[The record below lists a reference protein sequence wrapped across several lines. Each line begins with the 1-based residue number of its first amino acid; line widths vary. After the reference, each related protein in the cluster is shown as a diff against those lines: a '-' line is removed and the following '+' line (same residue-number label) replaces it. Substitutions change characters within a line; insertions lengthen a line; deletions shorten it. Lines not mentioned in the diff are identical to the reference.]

1 MQHREGRMRVMVRSI
16 FGSIAAV
23 VNRSRAWSA
32 GAGYGGTR
40 HLSPIT
46 VESAQTNATVA
57 TCVDTIARQVGQLT
71 FTAPERDPNGPINRV
86 LRRPNDYQGPFTFFH
101 GLVEDLLYH
110 GNSAHRLTRGRGG
123 APMFISPMDPQHVRV
138 VPDEYGRPHYR
149 TREFP
154 GLLGPREVIHIRDGG
169 GHEVWARSRLSKGGI
184 RIMALWHADRLIQDT
199 FENGISI
206 QYWVNSTRNLGAD
219 GAEKLIEMITAAYGE
234 TGARRGGVAVLEGAD
249 LKTIPGLKPA
259 DADLRALRQDLI
271 REIAALFAVPPFL
284 AGGTG
289 DVKYSNVT
297 ARMLA
302 MYRETIVPIVI
313 NIQEAFSLAFGA
325 RIDCDVSG
333 LLSGDLKTQIA
344 TAVQATGGPVL
355 TPNEGRAL
363 VHGLGLAA
371 LEGEENDRLRA
382 GGGGTPAGA
391 EAEDPERPRAGEQ
404 PTDDGATDPE
414 AEKMETIRGEVVDI
428 VQRLMRP
435 GAEVQPRELQR
446 VLEEVQHAF
455 EWDEAA

>member
-1 MQHREGRMRVMVRSI
+1 MTTVIRSI

-23 VNRSRAWSA
+23 VNRNRGWSA

-57 TCVDTIARQVGQLT
+57 TCVDTIARQVGQLE
-71 FTAPERDPNGPINRV
+71 FKAPDRDMNGPINRV
-86 LRRPNDYQGPFTFFH
+86 LRRPNDYQGAYTFMH
-101 GLVEDLLYH
+101 GLVEDLMYH
-110 GNSAHRLTRGRGG
+110 GNSAHRITRTGGG
-123 APMFISPMDPQHVRV
+123 APMFISPMDPHHVRV
-138 VPDEYGRPHYR
+138 IPDSYGRPHYR

-154 GLLGPREVIHIRDGG
+154 GLLPPREVIHVRDGG
-169 GHEVWARSRLSKGGI
+169 GHEVWARSRLSKGGT

-199 FENGISI
+199 FENGISL
-206 QYWVNSTRNLGAD
+206 QYWVNSQRALGEG
-219 GAEKLIEMITAAYGE
+219 GAEELIAMITNAYGM

-313 NIQEAFSLAFGA
+313 NIQEAFTLALGTA
-325 RIDCDVSG
+325 ITCDVSG
-333 LLSGDLKTQIA
+333 LLAGDLKTQIA
-344 TAVQATGGPVL
+344 AAVQARGGPIM
-355 TPNEGRAL
+355 TPNEARGMVR
-363 VHGLGLAA
+363 GLELPP
-371 LEGEENDRLRA
+371 LPGEENNRLST
-382 GGGGTPAGA
+382 GGATSA
-391 EAEDPERPRAGEQ
+391 ETADDPDRPRAGEQ

-414 AEKMETIRGEVVDI
+414 GEADKMETTRGEVVDI
-428 VQRLMRP
+428 VTRMIKP
-435 GAEVQPRELQR
+435 GAEVQPRELQK
-446 VLEEVQHAF
+446 LLDEVQHAF